1 METVLTIL
9 SVLVVLLAF
18 TGLIAMISILVTLM
32 IIKDGGYLTLGYEE
46 DGDEII
52 KDNNNEEEM

>member
-9 SVLVVLLAF
+9 SVLVVLLAAI
-18 TGLIAMISILVTLM
+18 GLITMISILVTLM

-46 DGDEII
+46 DNGNEII
-52 KDNNNEEEM
+52 SDDNDES

>member
-9 SVLVVLLAF
+9 SVLVVLLAAI
-18 TGLIAMISILVTLM
+18 GLITMISILVTLM

-46 DGDEII
+46 DNDNEII
-52 KDNNNEEEM
+52 SDNNDES

>member
-46 DGDEII
+46 GDEDEII
-52 KDNNNEEEM
+52 NDNSEDK

>member
-9 SVLVVLLAF
+9 SVLVVLLAAI
-18 TGLIAMISILVTLM
+18 GLIAMISILVTLM

-46 DGDEII
+46 DNDNEII
-52 KDNNNEEEM
+52 SDNNDES

>member
-1 METVLTIL
+1 MEIILTIL

-46 DGDEII
+46 DSDNQTI
-52 KDNNNEEEM
+52 NNNDAE

>member
-46 DGDEII
+46 GDKDEII
-52 KDNNNEEEM
+52 NDNNNEE